1 MTRCSSAGAVAP
13 ELTKYKSSLLSNP
26 LIMVRRL
33 VFFLSTIDFIF
44 KIKVK
49 SWSNL
54 QKRTEIL
61 LKDLAKENCD
71 GGKKLKKIW

>member
-1 MTRCSSAGAVAP
+1 M
-13 ELTKYKSSLLSNP
+13 
-26 LIMVRRL
+26 I
-33 VFFLSTIDFIF
+33 FLSTIDLIF

>member
-1 MTRCSSAGAVAP
+1 MTRGSSAGAVAP

-26 LIMVRRL
+26 LIMVR
-33 VFFLSTIDFIF
+33 FFLSTIYLIF